1 LRGLFSGGRKVKYIN
16 HTLRGLFKALFTALI
31 LTVSHVPAG
40 AQDENVVVTEGINHI
55 GLAVKDLDRSVSFFT
70 DTLGWR
76 TAGGDPDYP
85 AVFVTDGNSFVTLW
99 RVTDPAA
106 AVEFNR
112 KNNVGLH
119 HLAFTVK
126 SLKALHEL
134 HQKFLAVEGLV
145 IEFAPEFMGQ
155 GPSTHMMIREPSG
168 NRLEFVVPGSRVR
181 AEMEA
186 KK

>member
-1 LRGLFSGGRKVKYIN
+1 MTTFKQSMRPLFM
-16 HTLRGLFKALFTALI
+16 ALAAVMI
-31 LTVSHVPAG
+31 SAVPLAPSA
-40 AQDENVVVTEGINHI
+40 AQDETAVVTEGINHL
-55 GLAVKDLDRSVSFFT
+55 GLAVKDLDRTVTFFI

-85 AVFVTDGNSFVTLW
+85 AVFVTDGNAFVTLW
-99 RVTDPAA
+99 QVTDPAT

-134 HQKFLAVEGLV
+134 HQKFLDVEGLV

-155 GPSTHMMIREPSG
+155 GPTTHMMIREPSG

-181 AEMEA
+181 TEMEA

>member
-1 LRGLFSGGRKVKYIN
+1 MKNIKNNLLFIWLAVFMIAAPHAAAS
-16 HTLRGLFKALFTALI
+16 T
-31 LTVSHVPAG
+31 
-40 AQDENVVVTEGINHI
+40 QDDRPVVTEGINHL
-55 GLAVKDLDRSVSFFT
+55 GLAVKNLDRSVAFFT

-85 AVFVTDGNSFVTLW
+85 AVFVTDGNAFITLW
-99 RVTDPAA
+99 QVSDPKT
-106 AVEFNR
+106 AVEFDR

-134 HQKFLAVEGLV
+134 HQKFQDVDGV
-145 IEFAPEFMGQ
+145 RIEFAPEFMGQ
-155 GPSTHMMIREPSG
+155 GPTTHMMIREPSG
-168 NRLEFVVPGSRVR
+168 NRLEFVVSGRQVR

>member
-1 LRGLFSGGRKVKYIN
+1 MINIKNKRLFIY
-16 HTLRGLFKALFTALI
+16 LAAALMAATHEP
-31 LTVSHVPAG
+31 VG
-40 AQDENVVVTEGINHI
+40 AQDDSPIVTAGINHL
-55 GLAVKDLDRSVSFFT
+55 GLAVKDLDRSVAFFT

-85 AVFVTDGNSFVTLW
+85 AVFVTDGNAFVTLW
-99 RVTDPAA
+99 QVTDPKN

-134 HQKFLAVEGLV
+134 HQKFLAVDGV
-145 IEFAPEFMGQ
+145 HIEFAPEFMGQ
-155 GPSTHMMIREPSG
+155 GPTTHMMIREPSG
-168 NRLEFVVPGSRVR
+168 NRLEFVVSGRQVR
-181 AEMEA
+181 AELKA
-186 KK
+186 KQENEK

>member
-1 LRGLFSGGRKVKYIN
+1 MIDKNYASGN
-16 HTLRGLFKALFTALI
+16 LWKAAFAAL
-31 LTVSHVPAG
+31 LLVMPY
-40 AQDENVVVTEGINHI
+40 AQASAQEETSLVTEGINHI
-55 GLAVKDLDRSVSFFT
+55 GLAVKDLERSASFFT

-76 TAGGDPDYP
+76 TAGGDPNYP

-99 RVTDPAA
+99 RVTEPAS

-134 HQKFLAVEGLV
+134 HQKFLAVEGV
-145 IEFAPEFMGQ
+145 RIEFAPEFMGQ
-155 GPSTHMMIREPSG
+155 GPTTHMMIREPSG

-186 KK
+186 EKKP

>member
-1 LRGLFSGGRKVKYIN
+1 MKTKN
-16 HTLRGLFKALFTALI
+16 HSVRLLSAALLAAVLAI
-31 LTVSHVPAG
+31 VPPAAAG
-40 AQDENVVVTEGINHI
+40 MQEDNTIVTEGINHL
-55 GLAVKDLDRSVSFFT
+55 GLAVKDLDRSVAFFT

-85 AVFVTDGNSFVTLW
+85 AVFVTDGNAFVTLW
-99 RVTDPAA
+99 RVTDPAT

-134 HQKFLAVEGLV
+134 HQKFLTVDGLR

-155 GPSTHMMIREPSG
+155 GPTTHMMIREPSG

-181 AEMEA
+181 AEMKA
-186 KK
+186 K

>member
-1 LRGLFSGGRKVKYIN
+1 MTIKKNNKNTLLFICLAAS
-16 HTLRGLFKALFTALI
+16 LSAFPL
-31 LTVSHVPAG
+31 AG
-40 AQDENVVVTEGINHI
+40 ASAQDDSPVVTEGINHL
-55 GLAVKDLDRSVSFFT
+55 GLAVKNLDKTVTFFT

-85 AVFVTDGNSFVTLW
+85 AVFVTDGNAFVTLW
-99 RVTDPAA
+99 QVTDPKTAI
-106 AVEFNR
+106 EFNR

-134 HQKFLAVEGLV
+134 HQKFQDVDGLV

-155 GPSTHMMIREPSG
+155 GPTTHMMIREPSG

-186 KK
+186 KQQTEK

>member
-1 LRGLFSGGRKVKYIN
+1 MKIN
-16 HTLRGLFKALFTALI
+16 RFVWALLTALLAI
-31 LTVSHVPAG
+31 AAPLVAPVA
-40 AQDENVVVTEGINHI
+40 AQDEQPVVTEGVNHV
-55 GLAVKDLDRSVSFFT
+55 GLAVTDLDASVAFFT

-76 TAGGDPDYP
+76 RAGGDPDYP
-85 AVFVTDGNSFVTLW
+85 SVFVTDGNAFVTLW
-99 RVTDPAA
+99 RVTDPAT
-106 AVEFNR
+106 AVAFDR

-134 HQKFLAVEGLV
+134 HAKFQDVEGLR

-155 GPSTHMMIREPSG
+155 GPTTHMMIREPSG

-181 AEMEA
+181 KEMEA
-186 KK
+186 NDGR

>member
-1 LRGLFSGGRKVKYIN
+1 MTHKNHANKNLVKILFA
-16 HTLRGLFKALFTALI
+16 ALLM
-31 LTVSHVPAG
+31 LVPQVPAG
-40 AQDENVVVTEGINHI
+40 AQEEPAIVTEGINHI
-55 GLAVKDLDRSVSFFT
+55 GLTVIDMERSVSFFT
-70 DTLGWR
+70 ETLGWR

-85 AVFVTDGNSFVTLW
+85 SVFVTDGNSFVTLW
-99 RVTDPAA
+99 RVTDSNS
-106 AVEFNR
+106 AVAFDR

-134 HQKFLAVEGLV
+134 HQKFLAVEGV
-145 IEFAPEFMGQ
+145 RIEFAPEYMGQ
-155 GPSTHMMIREPSG
+155 GPTTHMMIREPSG

-181 AEMEA
+181 AEMQA